1 MLLKTCTLLKMVLSF
16 NRIEVLGEGGMFE
29 VAVLLARNRFANLS
43 DGVIDGFFIGSH
55 EYSHRRE
62 ECANGEEICHG
73 VHLEKLC
80 KDLYR

>member
-1 MLLKTCTLLKMVLSF
+1 
-16 NRIEVLGEGGMFE
+16 
-29 VAVLLARNRFANLS
+29 
-43 DGVIDGFFIGSH
+43 VIDGFFIGSY